1 MNAFRVSFS
10 GKTLLL
16 VGLGSESESGSLL
29 PFGWHGANPSASS
42 VGASPSSFRGGSP
55 RRL

>member
-16 VGLGSESESGSLL
+16 VGLGSGSESGSLL
-29 PFGWHGANPSASS
+29 SFGWHGANPSVSS